1 MAEQIQSALVL
12 LALLGV
18 TAFLVWLVFF
28 TGEGYQGIVQDLKS
42 ITKKRQDL
50 YAVPVFDRSKIDL
63 PRPKKPFPKAIDR
76 PRSADGAEQLSAWAE
91 ELRQSIEE
99 IREEANALAK
109 AYKDLPPQFSEL
121 ASKPPKRASSKLA
134 KSPAKKAPVKKK
146 AKPVKKTQ
154 VTKAKNTASKPT
166 GRKRSVSK

>member
-1 MAEQIQSALVL
+1 MPEQIQSAFVFI
-12 LALLGV
+12 ALLGV
-18 TAFLVWLVFF
+18 SAFLVCLVFF
-28 TGEGYQGIVQDLKS
+28 TGEGYQGMVQDLKS
-42 ITKKRQDL
+42 IRRKKQDP

-76 PRSADGAEQLSAWAE
+76 PRSTDGAEQLSAWAE

-121 ASKPPKRASSKLA
+121 ATKPPKRVSSKSE
-134 KSPAKKAPVKKK
+134 KPPAKKVTVKKK

-154 VTKAKNTASKPT
+154 VSKAKKTASKPT
-166 GRKRSVSK
+166 GRKRNVSK

>member
-1 MAEQIQSALVL
+1 MAEQIQSALVW
-12 LALLGV
+12 LALFGV
-18 TAFLVWLVFF
+18 SAFLVWLVFF
-28 TGEGYQGIVQDLKS
+28 TGEGYGGMVQDLKS
-42 ITKKRQDL
+42 IRKKRQDL

-76 PRSADGAEQLSAWAE
+76 QRSTDGAEQLSAWAE
-91 ELRQSIEE
+91 ELRQTIEE

-121 ASKPPKRASSKLA
+121 AAEPPKRTSSRSAKL
-134 KSPAKKAPVKKK
+134 PAKKAPVKKK

-154 VTKAKNTASKPT
+154 VAKAKKTASKPT
-166 GRKRSVSK
+166 GRKRNVSK